1 MALPGPAAT
10 RAAVRLCR
18 IAASASSYL
27 PSAAADGRR
36 ELELPFA
43 LVAERGMVVGG
54 HRGMGMNA
62 VGAPPGA
69 RFGAARERENT
80 LLSFGR
86 AAAHAA
92 VAFVEF
98 DVQVRLAV
106 SFGTLFGFGLEF
118 AVTPPQHCDAKMVTK
133 DGCPIIF
140 HDDFILTQGTGAVH
154 ERRVTDLLLEDFLS
168 YGPQRES
175 CKVSYLLA
183 IYFFSCEVHE
193 CMLKALIYSLSFA
206 LAFQVSKPL
215 LRRAGDGRVL
225 NWTTEDDDSLCTL
238 QEAFQRV
245 SPRLGFN
252 IELKFDDSIMYH
264 RKDLQCALKAV
275 LQVVFEHAR
284 NRPVFFSSFHP
295 DAAQMMRELQSLY
308 PVLFLTEGGTS
319 KHHDPRRNSFDD
331 AVRVCL
337 EYDLHG
343 IVSEARGVLKNP
355 SAVARAQESN
365 LALLTYGQ
373 LNNVWEA
380 VYIQYLMGVHGV
392 IVDRVEEISDAV
404 AGFGLG
410 KPGLGRGGAGVDGAK
425 THQAQAF
432 SQQQLGF
439 LLRLIPELIEQRH

>member
-98 DVQVRLAV
+98 DVQV
-106 SFGTLFGFGLEF
+106 
-118 AVTPPQHCDAKMVTK
+118 TK

-175 CKVSYLLA
+175 CK
-183 IYFFSCEVHE
+183 
-193 CMLKALIYSLSFA
+193 
-206 LAFQVSKPL
+206 VSKPL

-275 LQVVFEHAR
+275 LQVQSFPLLRIELSKVVFEHAR

>member
-98 DVQVRLAV
+98 DVQ
-106 SFGTLFGFGLEF
+106 
-118 AVTPPQHCDAKMVTK
+118 VTK

>member
-98 DVQVRLAV
+98 DVQV
-106 SFGTLFGFGLEF
+106 
-118 AVTPPQHCDAKMVTK
+118 TK

-175 CKVSYLLA
+175 CK
-183 IYFFSCEVHE
+183 
-193 CMLKALIYSLSFA
+193 
-206 LAFQVSKPL
+206 VSKPL

>member
-98 DVQVRLAV
+98 DVQV
-106 SFGTLFGFGLEF
+106 
-118 AVTPPQHCDAKMVTK
+118 TK

-175 CKVSYLLA
+175 CK
-183 IYFFSCEVHE
+183 
-193 CMLKALIYSLSFA
+193 
-206 LAFQVSKPL
+206 VSKPL

-308 PVLFLTEGGTS
+308 PVIFETPVL
-319 KHHDPRRNSFDD
+319 
-331 AVRVCL
+331 CL
-337 EYDLHG
+337 KL
-343 IVSEARGVLKNP
+343 
-355 SAVARAQESN
+355 
-365 LALLTYGQ
+365 
-373 LNNVWEA
+373 
-380 VYIQYLMGVHGV
+380 
-392 IVDRVEEISDAV
+392 
-404 AGFGLG
+404 
-410 KPGLGRGGAGVDGAK
+410 
-425 THQAQAF
+425 
-432 SQQQLGF
+432 
-439 LLRLIPELIEQRH
+439 

>member
-98 DVQVRLAV
+98 DVQV
-106 SFGTLFGFGLEF
+106 
-118 AVTPPQHCDAKMVTK
+118 TK

-140 HDDFILTQGTGAVH
+140 HDDFILTQGTGAVY

-175 CKVSYLLA
+175 CK
-183 IYFFSCEVHE
+183 
-193 CMLKALIYSLSFA
+193 
-206 LAFQVSKPL
+206 VSKPL

-425 THQAQAF
+425 THQAEAF

>member
-1 MALPGPAAT
+1 MFQKKSILEPALPNQETGTTRAGRGAKMALPGPAAT

-98 DVQVRLAV
+98 DVQV
-106 SFGTLFGFGLEF
+106 
-118 AVTPPQHCDAKMVTK
+118 TK

-175 CKVSYLLA
+175 CK
-183 IYFFSCEVHE
+183 
-193 CMLKALIYSLSFA
+193 
-206 LAFQVSKPL
+206 VSKPL

-275 LQVVFEHAR
+275 LQ
-284 NRPVFFSSFHP
+284 
-295 DAAQMMRELQSLY
+295 
-308 PVLFLTEGGTS
+308 VLFLTEGGTS

-410 KPGLGRGGAGVDGAK
+410 KPGLGRGRGGAGVDGAK

>member
-98 DVQVRLAV
+98 DVQV
-106 SFGTLFGFGLEF
+106 
-118 AVTPPQHCDAKMVTK
+118 TK

-175 CKVSYLLA
+175 CK
-183 IYFFSCEVHE
+183 
-193 CMLKALIYSLSFA
+193 
-206 LAFQVSKPL
+206 VSKPL

-319 KHHDPRRNSFDD
+319 RHHDPRRNSFDD

>member
-98 DVQVRLAV
+98 DVQV
-106 SFGTLFGFGLEF
+106 
-118 AVTPPQHCDAKMVTK
+118 TK

-175 CKVSYLLA
+175 CK
-183 IYFFSCEVHE
+183 
-193 CMLKALIYSLSFA
+193 
-206 LAFQVSKPL
+206 VSKPL

-275 LQVVFEHAR
+275 LQVQSFPVVFEHAR

>member
-98 DVQVRLAV
+98 DVQV
-106 SFGTLFGFGLEF
+106 
-118 AVTPPQHCDAKMVTK
+118 TK

-140 HDDFILTQGTGAVH
+140 HDVFILTQGTGAVY

-168 YGPQRES
+168 YGPQKES
-175 CKVSYLLA
+175 CK
-183 IYFFSCEVHE
+183 
-193 CMLKALIYSLSFA
+193 
-206 LAFQVSKPL
+206 VSKPL

-425 THQAQAF
+425 THQAEAF

-439 LLRLIPELIEQRH
+439 LLRLIPELIEQRHRKDGTPYVTSQFLTLEADGKNSSLGSTLVPTD

>member
-175 CKVSYLLA
+175 CKVS
-183 IYFFSCEVHE
+183 
-193 CMLKALIYSLSFA
+193 
-206 LAFQVSKPL
+206 KPL

-275 LQVVFEHAR
+275 LQ
-284 NRPVFFSSFHP
+284 
-295 DAAQMMRELQSLY
+295 
-308 PVLFLTEGGTS
+308 VLFLTEGGTS

>member
-1 MALPGPAAT
+1 
-10 RAAVRLCR
+10 
-18 IAASASSYL
+18 
-27 PSAAADGRR
+27 
-36 ELELPFA
+36 
-43 LVAERGMVVGG
+43 MVVGG

-98 DVQVRLAV
+98 DVQV
-106 SFGTLFGFGLEF
+106 
-118 AVTPPQHCDAKMVTK
+118 TK

-140 HDDFILTQGTGAVH
+140 HDDFILTQGTGAVY

-168 YGPQRES
+168 YGPQKES
-175 CKVSYLLA
+175 CK
-183 IYFFSCEVHE
+183 
-193 CMLKALIYSLSFA
+193 
-206 LAFQVSKPL
+206 VSKPL

-425 THQAQAF
+425 THQAEAF

-439 LLRLIPELIEQRH
+439 LLRLIPELIEQRHRKDGTPYVTSQFLTLEADGKNSSLGSTLVPTD

>member
-98 DVQVRLAV
+98 DVQV
-106 SFGTLFGFGLEF
+106 
-118 AVTPPQHCDAKMVTK
+118 TK

-175 CKVSYLLA
+175 CK
-183 IYFFSCEVHE
+183 
-193 CMLKALIYSLSFA
+193 
-206 LAFQVSKPL
+206 VSKPL

-365 LALLTYGQ
+365 LALLT
-373 LNNVWEA
+373 NVWEA